1 MMLRVVF
8 HLFHR
13 SFRSLLEN
21 AYLNSVAVGVIGA
34 STLLLG
40 VYLTVQFNLNRIVDT
55 WDRDVHVSAYFHPDV
70 PDQRR
75 FALRDQLADHT
86 EVTKVRYVSQEEARE
101 WMRTQ
106 MPGME
111 AILDELGSGSL
122 PASLEISMA
131 PSTTNAE
138 SVATFARSLSVT
150 DFSDIDY
157 GQEWMERFD
166 SFLSLLKLLGAIMG
180 ALILVAALFLVM
192 NTVHLI
198 VYNRKEELEI
208 QKLVGATNFFIL
220 GPFVAEGMI
229 QGLIGSSLA
238 IGALFAVHEILVA
251 RLKDI
256 LELAANANLVFL
268 PWTYLSALVVAATL
282 TGTVAAWVAVQRFL
296 LKTA

>member
-1 MMLRVVF
+1 MLRQVF
-8 HLFHR
+8 QLLHR
-13 SFRSLLEN
+13 SFRSLWEN
-21 AYLNSVAVGVIGA
+21 AYLNSVAIGVIGA

-55 WDRDVHVSAYFHPDV
+55 WDRDVHLSAYFHPDV
-70 PDQRR
+70 PEQRR
-75 FALRDQLADHT
+75 FALRDQLADHA
-86 EVTKVRYVSQEEARE
+86 EVSKVRYVSQEEARE
-101 WMRTQ
+101 WMRLQ

-131 PSTTNAE
+131 PSTTNAG
-138 SVATFARSLSVT
+138 SVAKFARSLSVT

-208 QKLVGATNFFIL
+208 QKLVGATNFFVL
-220 GPFVAEGMI
+220 GPFVTEGMI

-251 RLKDI
+251 RLKET

-268 PWTYLSALVVAATL
+268 PWTYLAALVVAAAL

>member
-1 MMLRVVF
+1 MLRVVF

-55 WDRDVHVSAYFHPDV
+55 WDRDVHISAYFHPDV
-70 PDQRR
+70 PEQRR

-198 VYNRKEELEI
+198 VYNRREELEI

-251 RLKDI
+251 RLKDV
-256 LELAANANLVFL
+256 LELAATANLVFL